1 MPTNHEITMLG
12 VFALAVIYA
21 KGWVFARWKP
31 SMAVQFVFE
40 LIIVL
45 FFLFLMIA
53 ALYNATR
60 APVKVKPSGPSS
72 VASTQLIGAP
82 EHHYL
87 ESRA

>member
-1 MPTNHEITMLG
+1 MLG

-21 KGWVFARWKP
+21 KGWVFAHWKP
-31 SMAVQFVFE
+31 SMVVQFVF
-40 LIIVL
+40 VL

-53 ALYNATR
+53 ALYNATH
-60 APVKVKPSGPSS
+60 APVKMKPSGPSS

-82 EHHYL
+82 ERHQL